1 MSLRASQ
8 ILQDVTLA
16 EIVQI
21 IIIVLGTLVG
31 FTIAGVV
38 GFGGGIVVLPIL
50 VSIVGM
56 QEAVPILTIS
66 QLSSNFSRVWIH
78 RQNLNWKVFKY
89 FAVGSVP
96 FAILEVSCWSLLIP
110 QFWFVLWVHSCWD
123 VCYS

>member
-56 QEAVPILTIS
+56 QEAVG
-66 QLSSNFSRVWIH
+66 
-78 RQNLNWKVFKY
+78 
-89 FAVGSVP
+89 A
-96 FAILEVSCWSLLIP
+96 LEGKQMVIGCMLML
-110 QFWFVLWVHSCWD
+110 
-123 VCYS
+123 

>member
-1 MSLRASQ
+1 M
-8 ILQDVTLA
+8 A
-16 EIVQI
+16 EIFQI

-66 QLSSNFSRVWIH
+66 QLSSNFPGYGYIG
-78 RQNLNWKVFKY
+78 K
-89 FAVGSVP
+89 
-96 FAILEVSCWSLLIP
+96 ILIGRYLSTL
-110 QFWFVLWVHSCWD
+110 Q
-123 VCYS
+123 